1 MRISDWSSDVGSSD
15 LIHAVIGNMT
25 QMPDGK
31 WQALHADKIWSHNSI
46 IGAIYHSY
54 LRTAL
59 EKIGYT
65 VELRGKHG
73 TFEIVGVP
81 KAARE
86 EFSQRREDILNK
98 AADTGITSHKGRDQI
113 TINTRDPKLDVE
125 DRGALRPSW
134 IERAASLGF
143 EDRKS

>member
-1 MRISDWSSDVGSSD
+1 MRISDWSSDVCSSD

-59 EKIGYT
+59 EKNGYT

-81 KAARE
+81 K
-86 EFSQRREDILNK
+86 
-98 AADTGITSHKGRDQI
+98 
-113 TINTRDPKLDVE
+113 
-125 DRGALRPSW
+125 
-134 IERAASLGF
+134 
-143 EDRKS
+143 DRKSGVKGKGVSVRVVLGGRRELKKKKKNNIIQ